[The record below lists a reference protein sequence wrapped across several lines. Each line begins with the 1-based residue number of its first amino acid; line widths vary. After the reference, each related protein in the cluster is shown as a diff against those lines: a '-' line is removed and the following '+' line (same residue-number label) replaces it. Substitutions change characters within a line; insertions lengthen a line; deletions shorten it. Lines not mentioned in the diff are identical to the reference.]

1 MKKVLKTIAAVTFA
15 VLTAAVLPS
24 CDKNSGDGPAE
35 KPGTPGEEE
44 KPSEQVCTFE
54 ITLENLEPTGVDMS
68 VRPSIQGTTYYFDI
82 LGKEAYRHLTD
93 SGLQTYF
100 DGEVK
105 RRMEAYDISK
115 EEVLKKLI
123 STTPE
128 TIRFSKLSPATD
140 YYAIAF
146 GVKEDGAVST
156 ELTLKEFS
164 TPAVLSL
171 IHISEPTR
179 L

>member
-1 MKKVLKTIAAVTFA
+1 MITTQYDEKVLKTIAAVTFA

-82 LGKEAYRHLTD
+82 LGKEAYSHLTD

-115 EEVLKKLI
+115 EEVLK
-123 STTPE
+123 S
-128 TIRFSKLSPATD
+128 
-140 YYAIAF
+140 
-146 GVKEDGAVST
+146 
-156 ELTLKEFS
+156 
-164 TPAVLSL
+164 
-171 IHISEPTR
+171 
-179 L
+179 